1 MKESRLYKDR
11 EDGQVSLNKSQQ
23 LMVKERQKTHQ
34 QIQLSELK
42 NEQLQ
47 YMKERAYWTIGEE
60 VILLKYVKCHDGQQ
74 WNWDGLKQKLRK
86 KDGNDC
92 QKRYDEIRR
101 PKDGEYEKAE
111 TPIDKSWDERKES
124 ILLYCY
130 MKYQGQ
136 WGKIQKRISE
146 FSIQEL
152 QEKLSEIQNSR
163 ALSNQWNVYGDYQLM
178 EGIMRNK
185 KFQELEGQLG
195 KNQEEIINHVKEIL
209 EELGKKFRITEN
221 DYLSDKS
228 EDSQQI
234 RERIQ
239 ILSSNNSNNNSEGS
253 GYNSS
258 DN

>member
-11 EDGQVSLNKSQQ
+11 EDGQISLNKSQQ

-60 VILLKYVKCHDGQQ
+60 VILLKYVKCHDGLQC
-74 WNWDGLKQKLRK
+74 NWDGLKQKLRK

-92 QKRYDEIRR
+92 QKRYEEIRR
-101 PKDGEYEKAE
+101 PKDEEYEKAE
-111 TPIDKSWDERKES
+111 TPIDKSWDDKKES
-124 ILLYCY
+124 ILLYSY
-130 MKYQGQ
+130 IKYQGQ

-152 QEKLSEIQNSR
+152 QEKLSEIQSSR
-163 ALSNQWNVYGDYQLM
+163 GLNNQWNVYGDYQLL

-185 KFQELEGQLG
+185 KLQELEGQFG
-195 KNQEEIINHVKEIL
+195 KNQEEIMNHVKEIL

-228 EDSQQI
+228 DDQEQI
-234 RERIQ
+234 RERIE
-239 ILSSNNSNNNSEGS
+239 IVSSNNSEGS

>member
-11 EDGQVSLNKSQQ
+11 EDGQMPLNKSQQ
-23 LMVKERQKTHQ
+23 LMVKERLKAHQ

-60 VILLKYVKCHDGQQ
+60 VILLKYVKSHDGLQ

-101 PKDGEYEKAE
+101 PQDGEYEKPE
-111 TPIDKSWDERKES
+111 TPIDKSWDQKKES

-136 WGKIQKRISE
+136 WGKIQKRINE

-152 QEKLSEIQNSR
+152 QEKLAEIQSARRLN
-163 ALSNQWNVYGDYQLM
+163 NQWNVFGDFQLL
-178 EGIMRNK
+178 EGIMKNK
-185 KFQELEGQLG
+185 KLQELEGQLG
-195 KNQEEIINHVKEIL
+195 KNQEEITNHVKEIL
-209 EELGKKFRITEN
+209 EDLGKKFRITEN
-221 DYLSDKS
+221 DYVSDKS
-228 EDSQQI
+228 EDSEQI

-239 ILSSNNSNNNSEGS
+239 IVSSNNSEGS